1 ELNLSSDIDLIFAYP
16 EAGLVAEQNRTAD
29 ELSNQQFFTRL
40 GQKLI
45 DALDSVTS
53 DGFVYRVD
61 MRLRPYGSEGALV
74 YSFDAMENY
83 YQSQGRDWERY
94 ALIKARAVAG
104 DRSSGAQLLARLRP
118 FVYRR
123 YLDFSAFEALR
134 SMKMQINKQVRSEE
148 HTSEL
153 QSREKLV
160 CRLLLDKKKAK

>member
-1 ELNLSSDIDLIFAYP
+1 
-16 EAGLVAEQNRTAD
+16 
-29 ELSNQQFFTRL
+29 RL

-45 DALDSVTS
+45 DTLETVTS

-74 YSFDAMENY
+74 CSFDAMENY

-104 DRSSGAQLLARLRP
+104 DRQAGAELLTRLRP

-134 SMKMQINKQVRSEE
+134 SMKMQINKQVRRKGLEQDIKLGSGGIREVEFIIQALQLVHGGRSEE
-148 HTSEL
+148 RRVGTSVVDWG
-153 QSREKLV
+153 R
-160 CRLLLDKKKAK
+160 RLLKIRI